1 MNVQIEI
8 LVALSPVVLTAMIA
22 GFLSFSKRMNRIE
35 RTLLMIIVML
45 RDRGLAIPD
54 VDDPERLIKSKSF

>member
-1 MNVQIEI
+1 MQIEI